1 MTPTDGPGL
10 SEYEDFIEG
19 SYAWTEKRRMDE
31 NFIAGFLLGCL
42 VASVITAIILGAI
55 YV

>member
-1 MTPTDGPGL
+1 MAPTDGPGP
-10 SEYEDFIEG
+10 SEYDDFITG
-19 SYAWTEKRRMDE
+19 SYAWTEQRRMDE

>member
-1 MTPTDGPGL
+1 MAPTDGPGP
-10 SEYEDFIEG
+10 SEYDEFITG
-19 SYAWTEKRRMDE
+19 SYVWTEQRRMDE